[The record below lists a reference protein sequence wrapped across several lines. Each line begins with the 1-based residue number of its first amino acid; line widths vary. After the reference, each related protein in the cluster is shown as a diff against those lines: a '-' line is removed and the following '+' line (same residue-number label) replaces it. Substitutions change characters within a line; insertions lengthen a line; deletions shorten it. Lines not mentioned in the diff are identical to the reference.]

1 MCTLCT
7 NFYQLKRVWKHTE
20 LKAIIFRNQKSYD
33 PNVSRTRADFR
44 AFLWVKE
51 DKKSIDWAIS
61 DLCLLCCTFVDV
73 FKTKECTYVC
83 MYYIKKRLF
92 IQKPIC
98 EVYLQLKLCLMN
110 CFIKKLTRYQFDWGK
125 ASLYISLYVLTI
137 WSLAHLLGWANKDLR
152 LI

>member
-1 MCTLCT
+1 MCKLCA
-7 NFYQLKRVWKHTE
+7 NFYQVKRG
-20 LKAIIFRNQKSYD
+20 LKAHWIESYHIWKSEKLW
-33 PNVSRTRADFR
+33 PQCVSNSRQFSCSYE
-44 AFLWVKE
+44 W
-51 DKKSIDWAIS
+51 KKTKSLPFYRLS
-61 DLCLLCCTFVDV
+61 YLGFVVHFVDV

-110 CFIKKLTRYQFDWGK
+110 CFIKKLTHYQFDWGK